1 LNDGVRPVSL
11 SPMFPLGGPLMPG
24 ALLPLQ
30 VFEPRYLEL
39 IDRCLVSRSAE
50 FGVVMIERGS
60 EVGGGDVRTNVGT
73 AARIVEVKTIT
84 EGRLA
89 VLAVGQRRIEV
100 VRWLDDDPFP
110 RAEVRDWPDEDL
122 VDGGIV
128 SPSQVADLRVTA
140 MRGLDR
146 VRGLVSELGVEVPE
160 RPDLDDL
167 DPVEASYAVAT
178 LAPLGSADR
187 QRLLCAGGVRRRF
200 ELFSEVLSE
209 VEDSLR
215 FRLLNSRSDD

>member
-1 LNDGVRPVSL
+1 MKEQRRPMNT

-30 VFEPRYLEL
+30 VFEPRYLEM

-60 EVGGGDVRTNVGT
+60 EIGGGDVRTTVGT
-73 AARIVEVKTIT
+73 MARIVEVKTIT

-89 VLAVGQRRIEV
+89 VLAVGQSRIEV
-100 VRWLDDDPFP
+100 IRWLDDDPFP
-110 RAEVRDWPDEDL
+110 RAEVREWPDEDL
-122 VDGGIV
+122 VNGEIE
-128 SPSQVADLRVTA
+128 SPSLLAARRATA
-140 MRGLDR
+140 MSDLDR
-146 VRGLVSELGVEVPE
+146 VLGLLSELGVEVPE

-167 DPVEASYAVAT
+167 GPVEASYAVAT

-187 QRLLCAGGVRRRF
+187 QRLLCAGGVHRRF
-200 ELFSEVLSE
+200 ELFAEVLSE